1 MNYSVT
7 GTDYKVITEKPDVV
21 EVSFSRTWSP
31 GQPNTVVPLNVDMR
45 FNYMAITDE
54 IQLVMPTEADR
65 QAGKPLAYKEAVK
78 LTNPVSNPAFKDQV
92 DDKYEYTL
100 EKTELKL
107 KGWVSDSA
115 KIGFWVIA
123 PSDEYMNGG
132 PKKNDLTCH
141 CGPTVV
147 VIFTSIHTFGLD
159 LLTEYRNG
167 EPWKKAFGP
176 ILVYLNSDA
185 DHSALWKDAKSQGYN
200 FWTQTDDKGNFVIK
214 NVRPGDYNLYGYV
227 IGVVSSFRHP
237 QLITVK
243 AGDELKL
250 GQVAFKP
257 PRTGPTLWEIGI
269 PDRSANEFFVP
280 DADPNFVNKFWL
292 DKPKD
297 KYRQY
302 GLWLQ
307 YPVVY
312 PKDDVV
318 FQVGVSNYSKDWF
331 FAHVLRA
338 DGKTYNPTI
347 WKVYVNDVNAK
358 RPHYATG
365 TCGTDNAI
373 ARHGNHGLYR
383 FFSGGLPS
391 NLFLKGK
398 NTIFM
403 RQARSSNYAYAGVIV
418 DGTDYKVITEKPDV
432 VEVSFSRTWRPGL
445 PNTVVPLNVDMRYIV
460 RKDVPGFYVYVIVE
474 RLQGWPD
481 VDMNYHRYAFKPNK
495 TLFNYMAI
503 TDEIQLVMPTE
514 ADREAGT
521 PLAYKE
527 AVKLTNPVSNPAFKD
542 QVDDK
547 YEYTLEKTQLKLK
560 GWISDSA
567 KLGFWIVAPS
577 DEYMNGGPK
586 KNDLTCHCGPTV
598 VVIFTSIHTFGLDL
612 LTEYRNGEPWKKAFG
627 PVFIYLNADGD
638 RSALWKDAKSQG
650 YNFWTQTDD
659 KGNFVIKNV
668 RPGDYNLYGY
678 VIGVVSSFRHPQLI
692 TVKAGDE
699 LKLGQVAFKPP
710 RTGPTL
716 WEIGIPDRSAN
727 EFFVPDADP
736 GFLNKFWLDK
746 PKDKYRQYGL
756 WARYAELYPKDDL
769 VFQVG
774 VSTYSKDWFYAHV
787 LREVGKTYNPTTWRV
802 VFDLPEVIPTG
813 NYTIQIA
820 LAAAE
825 MTNIFVYVND
835 VNAKRPHY
843 ATGTVGTDNAIA
855 RHGNH
860 GLYRFFSGGLPS
872 NLFLKGKNTIFMRH
886 AKSQDSP
893 FSGVMY
899 DYIRLEAPSSDPVPK
914 AP

>member
-1 MNYSVT
+1 MDCCKSLWLVFT
-7 GTDYKVITEKPDVV
+7 LLCI
-21 EVSFSRTWSP
+21 
-31 GQPNTVVPLNVDMR
+31 
-45 FNYMAITDE
+45 
-54 IQLVMPTEADR
+54 IQLRAFAQP
-65 QAGKPLAYKEAVK
+65 AGTAAPASGVK
-78 LTNPVSNPAFKDQV
+78 LTSDNAFVTIDNGLMQLILSNPTGHIFAIQYHGAKNL
-92 DDKYEYTL
+92 L
-100 EKTELKL
+100 ESHEPHL
-107 KGWVSDSA
+107 
-115 KIGFWVIA
+115 F
-123 PSDEYMNGG
+123 GG
-132 PKKNDLTCH
+132 YFD
-141 CGPTVV
+141 
-147 VIFTSIHTFGLD
+147 
-159 LLTEYRNG
+159 
-167 EPWKKAFGP
+167 
-176 ILVYLNSDA
+176 
-185 DHSALWKDAKSQGYN
+185 
-200 FWTQTDDKGNFVIK
+200 
-214 NVRPGDYNLYGYV
+214 
-227 IGVVSSFRHP
+227 
-237 QLITVK
+237 
-243 AGDELKL
+243 
-250 GQVAFKP
+250 VAFQLL
-257 PRTGPTLWEIGI
+257 PTKE
-269 PDRSANEFFVP
+269 
-280 DADPNFVNKFWL
+280 
-292 DKPKD
+292 
-297 KYRQY
+297 
-302 GLWLQ
+302 
-307 YPVVY
+307 
-312 PKDDVV
+312 
-318 FQVGVSNYSKDWF
+318 
-331 FAHVLRA
+331 
-338 DGKTYNPTI
+338 GK
-347 WKVYVNDVNAK
+347 VE
-358 RPHYATG
+358 
-365 TCGTDNAI
+365 
-373 ARHGNHGLYR
+373 
-383 FFSGGLPS
+383 
-391 NLFLKGK
+391 
-398 NTIFM
+398 
-403 RQARSSNYAYAGVIV
+403 IV

-638 RSALWKDAKSQG
+638 RSALWKDAKSQLDKEIQQWPYTFVQHQDYLQAAQRGTVTGQLMVDDKYLNPSPKEAANAFVGLCMPGTTDDAWQYEVKG

>member
-1 MNYSVT
+1 VT
-7 GTDYKVITEKPDVV
+7 GTDYKVITEKEDVV

-45 FNYMAITDE
+45 YIVRKGVPGFYIYVIVERLKGWPDVDMNYHRYAFKPNKTLFNYMAITDE

-185 DHSALWKDAKSQGYN
+185 DHSALWKDAKSQLDKEIQQWPYTFVQHQDYLQAAQRG
-200 FWTQTDDKGNFVIK
+200 TVTGQLMVDDN
-214 NVRPGDYNLYGYV
+214 YV

-250 GQVAFKP
+250 GQVSFKP
-257 PRTGPTLWEIGI
+257 PRTGPTVWEIGI

-280 DADPNFVNKFWL
+280 DADP
-292 DKPKD
+292 

-318 FQVGVSNYSKDWF
+318 FEVGVSNYSKDWF
-331 FAHVLRA
+331 FAHVYRA
-338 DGKTYNPTI
+338 AGNTYNPTI
-347 WKVYVNDVNAK
+347 WRVVFDLPEVSPTGNYTIQIALAAAEMTNTYVYVNDVNAK

-391 NLFLKGK
+391 NLFIKGK

-403 RQARSSNYAYAGVIV
+403 RQARASNYAYA
-418 DGTDYKVITEKPDV
+418 
-432 VEVSFSRTWRPGL
+432 
-445 PNTVVPLNVDMRYIV
+445 
-460 RKDVPGFYVYVIVE
+460 
-474 RLQGWPD
+474 
-481 VDMNYHRYAFKPNK
+481 
-495 TLFNYMAI
+495 
-503 TDEIQLVMPTE
+503 
-514 ADREAGT
+514 
-521 PLAYKE
+521 
-527 AVKLTNPVSNPAFKD
+527 
-542 QVDDK
+542 
-547 YEYTLEKTQLKLK
+547 
-560 GWISDSA
+560 
-567 KLGFWIVAPS
+567 
-577 DEYMNGGPK
+577 
-586 KNDLTCHCGPTV
+586 
-598 VVIFTSIHTFGLDL
+598 
-612 LTEYRNGEPWKKAFG
+612 
-627 PVFIYLNADGD
+627 
-638 RSALWKDAKSQG
+638 
-650 YNFWTQTDD
+650 
-659 KGNFVIKNV
+659 
-668 RPGDYNLYGY
+668 
-678 VIGVVSSFRHPQLI
+678 
-692 TVKAGDE
+692 
-699 LKLGQVAFKPP
+699 
-710 RTGPTL
+710 
-716 WEIGIPDRSAN
+716 
-727 EFFVPDADP
+727 
-736 GFLNKFWLDK
+736 
-746 PKDKYRQYGL
+746 
-756 WARYAELYPKDDL
+756 
-769 VFQVG
+769 
-774 VSTYSKDWFYAHV
+774 
-787 LREVGKTYNPTTWRV
+787 
-802 VFDLPEVIPTG
+802 
-813 NYTIQIA
+813 
-820 LAAAE
+820 
-825 MTNIFVYVND
+825 
-835 VNAKRPHY
+835 
-843 ATGTVGTDNAIA
+843 
-855 RHGNH
+855 
-860 GLYRFFSGGLPS
+860 
-872 NLFLKGKNTIFMRH
+872 
-886 AKSQDSP
+886 
-893 FSGVMY
+893 GVMY

>member
-1 MNYSVT
+1 GTAAPSTGVKVTSDNTHVNFKIVHFIMSYIYSISVT

-331 FAHVLRA
+331 FAHVLR
-338 DGKTYNPTI
+338 
-347 WKVYVNDVNAK
+347 
-358 RPHYATG
+358 
-365 TCGTDNAI
+365 
-373 ARHGNHGLYR
+373 
-383 FFSGGLPS
+383 S
-391 NLFLKGK
+391 
-398 NTIFM
+398 M
-403 RQARSSNYAYAGVIV
+403 
-418 DGTDYKVITEKPDV
+418 
-432 VEVSFSRTWRPGL
+432 
-445 PNTVVPLNVDMRYIV
+445 
-460 RKDVPGFYVYVIVE
+460 
-474 RLQGWPD
+474 
-481 VDMNYHRYAFKPNK
+481 
-495 TLFNYMAI
+495 
-503 TDEIQLVMPTE
+503 
-514 ADREAGT
+514 
-521 PLAYKE
+521 
-527 AVKLTNPVSNPAFKD
+527 
-542 QVDDK
+542 
-547 YEYTLEKTQLKLK
+547 
-560 GWISDSA
+560 
-567 KLGFWIVAPS
+567 
-577 DEYMNGGPK
+577 
-586 KNDLTCHCGPTV
+586 
-598 VVIFTSIHTFGLDL
+598 
-612 LTEYRNGEPWKKAFG
+612 
-627 PVFIYLNADGD
+627 
-638 RSALWKDAKSQG
+638 
-650 YNFWTQTDD
+650 
-659 KGNFVIKNV
+659 
-668 RPGDYNLYGY
+668 
-678 VIGVVSSFRHPQLI
+678 
-692 TVKAGDE
+692 
-699 LKLGQVAFKPP
+699 
-710 RTGPTL
+710 
-716 WEIGIPDRSAN
+716 
-727 EFFVPDADP
+727 
-736 GFLNKFWLDK
+736 
-746 PKDKYRQYGL
+746 
-756 WARYAELYPKDDL
+756 
-769 VFQVG
+769 
-774 VSTYSKDWFYAHV
+774 
-787 LREVGKTYNPTTWRV
+787 
-802 VFDLPEVIPTG
+802 
-813 NYTIQIA
+813 
-820 LAAAE
+820 
-825 MTNIFVYVND
+825 
-835 VNAKRPHY
+835 
-843 ATGTVGTDNAIA
+843 
-855 RHGNH
+855 
-860 GLYRFFSGGLPS
+860 
-872 NLFLKGKNTIFMRH
+872 
-886 AKSQDSP
+886 
-893 FSGVMY
+893 
-899 DYIRLEAPSSDPVPK
+899 
-914 AP
+914 

>member
-1 MNYSVT
+1 MQLILSNPTGHVCAIQYHGEKNLLDTHEPKLYGGYFDVAFQLLPSKDGKVEIVT
-7 GTDYKVITEKPDVV
+7 GTDYKVITEKEDVV

-45 FNYMAITDE
+45 YIVRKGVPGFYIYVIVERLKGWPDVDMNYHRYAFKPNKTLFNYMAITDE

-185 DHSALWKDAKSQGYN
+185 DHSALWKDAKSQLDKEIQQWPYTFVQHQDYLQAAQRGTVTGQLMVDDKYLNPSPKEAANAFVGLCMPGTTDDAWQYEIKGYN

-250 GQVAFKP
+250 GQVSFKP
-257 PRTGPTLWEIGI
+257 PRTGPTVWEIGI

-318 FQVGVSNYSKDWF
+318 FEVGVSNYSKDWF

-338 DGKTYNPTI
+338 AGNTYNPTI
-347 WKVYVNDVNAK
+347 WRVVFDLPEVSPTGNYTIQIALAAAEMTNTYVYVNDVNAK

-391 NLFLKGK
+391 NLFIKGK

-403 RQARSSNYAYAGVIV
+403 RQARASNYAYA
-418 DGTDYKVITEKPDV
+418 
-432 VEVSFSRTWRPGL
+432 
-445 PNTVVPLNVDMRYIV
+445 
-460 RKDVPGFYVYVIVE
+460 
-474 RLQGWPD
+474 
-481 VDMNYHRYAFKPNK
+481 
-495 TLFNYMAI
+495 
-503 TDEIQLVMPTE
+503 
-514 ADREAGT
+514 
-521 PLAYKE
+521 
-527 AVKLTNPVSNPAFKD
+527 
-542 QVDDK
+542 
-547 YEYTLEKTQLKLK
+547 
-560 GWISDSA
+560 
-567 KLGFWIVAPS
+567 
-577 DEYMNGGPK
+577 
-586 KNDLTCHCGPTV
+586 
-598 VVIFTSIHTFGLDL
+598 
-612 LTEYRNGEPWKKAFG
+612 
-627 PVFIYLNADGD
+627 
-638 RSALWKDAKSQG
+638 
-650 YNFWTQTDD
+650 
-659 KGNFVIKNV
+659 
-668 RPGDYNLYGY
+668 
-678 VIGVVSSFRHPQLI
+678 
-692 TVKAGDE
+692 
-699 LKLGQVAFKPP
+699 
-710 RTGPTL
+710 
-716 WEIGIPDRSAN
+716 
-727 EFFVPDADP
+727 
-736 GFLNKFWLDK
+736 
-746 PKDKYRQYGL
+746 
-756 WARYAELYPKDDL
+756 
-769 VFQVG
+769 
-774 VSTYSKDWFYAHV
+774 
-787 LREVGKTYNPTTWRV
+787 
-802 VFDLPEVIPTG
+802 
-813 NYTIQIA
+813 
-820 LAAAE
+820 
-825 MTNIFVYVND
+825 
-835 VNAKRPHY
+835 
-843 ATGTVGTDNAIA
+843 
-855 RHGNH
+855 
-860 GLYRFFSGGLPS
+860 
-872 NLFLKGKNTIFMRH
+872 
-886 AKSQDSP
+886 
-893 FSGVMY
+893 GVMY

>member
-1 MNYSVT
+1 YELSLNQLELLHRLPELNSHLIILIVT

-185 DHSALWKDAKSQGYN
+185 DHSALWKDAKSQLDKEIQQWPYTFVQHQDYLQAAQRGTVTGQLMVDDKYLNPSPKEAANAFVGLCMPGTTDDAWQYEIKGYN

-257 PRTGPTLWEIGI
+257 PRTGPTVWEIGI

-391 NLFLKGK
+391 NLFIKGK

-445 PNTVVPLNVDMRYIV
+445 PNTVVPLNVDMR
-460 RKDVPGFYVYVIVE
+460 
-474 RLQGWPD
+474 
-481 VDMNYHRYAFKPNK
+481 
-495 TLFNYMAI
+495 FNYMAI

-547 YEYTLEKTQLKLK
+547 YLN
-560 GWISDSA
+560 
-567 KLGFWIVAPS
+567 PS
-577 DEYMNGGPK
+577 PK
-586 KNDLTCHCGPTV
+586 EAANAFV
-598 VVIFTSIHTFGLDL
+598 GLCMPGTTD
-612 LTEYRNGEPWKKAFG
+612 
-627 PVFIYLNADGD
+627 
-638 RSALWKDAKSQG
+638 DAWQYEVKG

-710 RTGPTL
+710 RTGPTI

-787 LREVGKTYNPTTWRV
+787 LREVGNTYNPTTWRV

>member
-1 MNYSVT
+1 MLHRLPGLKSHLIMLIVT
-7 GTDYKVITEKPDVV
+7 GTDYKVITEKEDVV

-176 ILVYLNSDA
+176 ILIYLNSDA

-257 PRTGPTLWEIGI
+257 PRTGPTVWEIGI

-318 FQVGVSNYSKDWF
+318 FEVGVSNYSKDWF
-331 FAHVLRA
+331 FAHVLRP
-338 DGKTYNPTI
+338 KM
-347 WKVYVNDVNAK
+347 K
-358 RPHYATG
+358 
-365 TCGTDNAI
+365 
-373 ARHGNHGLYR
+373 L
-383 FFSGGLPS
+383 
-391 NLFLKGK
+391 
-398 NTIFM
+398 
-403 RQARSSNYAYAGVIV
+403 
-418 DGTDYKVITEKPDV
+418 KVIESSIICP
-432 VEVSFSRTWRPGL
+432 
-445 PNTVVPLNVDMRYIV
+445 
-460 RKDVPGFYVYVIVE
+460 
-474 RLQGWPD
+474 
-481 VDMNYHRYAFKPNK
+481 
-495 TLFNYMAI
+495 
-503 TDEIQLVMPTE
+503 
-514 ADREAGT
+514 
-521 PLAYKE
+521 
-527 AVKLTNPVSNPAFKD
+527 
-542 QVDDK
+542 
-547 YEYTLEKTQLKLK
+547 LEKTKSSHRLWLSNLDLVHAPIHLPLLYLYEAVENGGFFEAGVLKEALRRVLVLFYPIAGRLARDEKGRLEVDCNGEGVLFVEAETDFRLSQIGESAPSSELLKLVPK
-560 GWISDSA
+560 VDYSQEISSYPLLLLQVTRFKCGGA
-567 KLGFWIVAPS
+567 SLGV
-577 DEYMNGGPK
+577 G
-586 KNDLTCHCGPTV
+586 
-598 VVIFTSIHTFGLDL
+598 IHH
-612 LTEYRNGEPWKKAFG
+612 
-627 PVFIYLNADGD
+627 
-638 RSALWKDAKSQG
+638 S
-650 YNFWTQTDD
+650 
-659 KGNFVIKNV
+659 
-668 RPGDYNLYGY
+668 
-678 VIGVVSSFRHPQLI
+678 
-692 TVKAGDE
+692 
-699 LKLGQVAFKPP
+699 
-710 RTGPTL
+710 
-716 WEIGIPDRSAN
+716 
-727 EFFVPDADP
+727 
-736 GFLNKFWLDK
+736 
-746 PKDKYRQYGL
+746 
-756 WARYAELYPKDDL
+756 L
-769 VFQVG
+769 VDG
-774 VSTYSKDWFYAHV
+774 VSTTSFI
-787 LREVGKTYNPTTWRV
+787 NTWS
-802 VFDLPEVIPTG
+802 
-813 NYTIQIA
+813 N
-820 LAAAE
+820 
-825 MTNIFVYVND
+825 M
-835 VNAKRPHY
+835 
-843 ATGTVGTDNAIA
+843 A
-855 RHGNH
+855 R
-860 GLYRFFSGGLPS
+860 GLPPTVLPFLDRTFLRARNPPS
-872 NLFLKGKNTIFMRH
+872 PKFHHPEYDSPPTLIKNPVQRPNQAPKPTSTTIIKFTPTQLSILRAKAANPNNNVRYTTNQILMAHIWRCASQARGLADNQPTRLNMPVDGRSRLKPPVPSGYFGSMIFNTTIVAMVGELISEPMARTVSRIHRAVEKMNDEYLRSAIDYLENPPDPSGVARVPGSCKSPNLTIASWTRIPFHSADFGLGSPILTRAANLFEGKGNILPMNEDG
-886 AKSQDSP
+886 SISL
-893 FSGVMY
+893 V
-899 DYIRLEAPSSDPVPK
+899 ICLESDAMVAFQK
-914 AP
+914 LVLSAACCL

>member
-1 MNYSVT
+1 VT
-7 GTDYKVITEKPDVV
+7 GTDYKVITEKEDVV

-45 FNYMAITDE
+45 YIVRKGVPGFYIYVIVERLKGWPDVDMNYHRYAFKPNKTLFNYMAITDE

-100 EKTELKL
+100 EKTQLKL

-185 DHSALWKDAKSQGYN
+185 DHSALWKDAKSQLDKEIQQWPYTFVQHQDYLQAAQRG
-200 FWTQTDDKGNFVIK
+200 TVTGQLMVDDN
-214 NVRPGDYNLYGYV
+214 YV

-280 DADPNFVNKFWL
+280 DADP
-292 DKPKD
+292 

-347 WKVYVNDVNAK
+347 WKVVFDLPEVSPTGNYTIQIALAAAEMTNTYVYVNDVNAK

-391 NLFLKGK
+391 NLFIKGK

-403 RQARSSNYAYAGVIV
+403 RQARASNYAYA
-418 DGTDYKVITEKPDV
+418 
-432 VEVSFSRTWRPGL
+432 
-445 PNTVVPLNVDMRYIV
+445 
-460 RKDVPGFYVYVIVE
+460 
-474 RLQGWPD
+474 
-481 VDMNYHRYAFKPNK
+481 
-495 TLFNYMAI
+495 
-503 TDEIQLVMPTE
+503 
-514 ADREAGT
+514 
-521 PLAYKE
+521 
-527 AVKLTNPVSNPAFKD
+527 
-542 QVDDK
+542 
-547 YEYTLEKTQLKLK
+547 
-560 GWISDSA
+560 
-567 KLGFWIVAPS
+567 
-577 DEYMNGGPK
+577 
-586 KNDLTCHCGPTV
+586 
-598 VVIFTSIHTFGLDL
+598 
-612 LTEYRNGEPWKKAFG
+612 
-627 PVFIYLNADGD
+627 
-638 RSALWKDAKSQG
+638 
-650 YNFWTQTDD
+650 
-659 KGNFVIKNV
+659 
-668 RPGDYNLYGY
+668 
-678 VIGVVSSFRHPQLI
+678 
-692 TVKAGDE
+692 
-699 LKLGQVAFKPP
+699 
-710 RTGPTL
+710 
-716 WEIGIPDRSAN
+716 
-727 EFFVPDADP
+727 
-736 GFLNKFWLDK
+736 
-746 PKDKYRQYGL
+746 
-756 WARYAELYPKDDL
+756 
-769 VFQVG
+769 
-774 VSTYSKDWFYAHV
+774 
-787 LREVGKTYNPTTWRV
+787 
-802 VFDLPEVIPTG
+802 
-813 NYTIQIA
+813 
-820 LAAAE
+820 
-825 MTNIFVYVND
+825 
-835 VNAKRPHY
+835 
-843 ATGTVGTDNAIA
+843 
-855 RHGNH
+855 
-860 GLYRFFSGGLPS
+860 
-872 NLFLKGKNTIFMRH
+872 
-886 AKSQDSP
+886 
-893 FSGVMY
+893 GVMY
-899 DYIRLEAPSSDPVPK
+899 DYIRLEAPSSDPSPK

>member
-1 MNYSVT
+1 SVT
-7 GTDYKVITEKPDVV
+7 GTDYKVITEKEDVV

-45 FNYMAITDE
+45 YIVRKGVPGFYIYVIVERLKGWPDVDMNYHRYAFKPNKTLFNYMAITDE

-185 DHSALWKDAKSQGYN
+185 DHSALWKDAKSQLDKEIQQWPYTFVQHQDYLQAAQRGTVTGQLMVDDKYLNPSPKEAANAFVGLCMPGTTDDAWQYEIKGYN

-250 GQVAFKP
+250 GQVSFKP
-257 PRTGPTLWEIGI
+257 PRTGPTVWEIGI

-297 KYRQY
+297 KAA
-302 GLWLQ
+302 G
-307 YPVVY
+307 
-312 PKDDVV
+312 
-318 FQVGVSNYSKDWF
+318 N
-331 FAHVLRA
+331 
-338 DGKTYNPTI
+338 TYNPTI
-347 WKVYVNDVNAK
+347 WRVVFDLPEVSPTGNYTIQIALAAAEMTNTYVYVNDVNAK

-391 NLFLKGK
+391 NLFIKGK

-403 RQARSSNYAYAGVIV
+403 RQARASNYAYA
-418 DGTDYKVITEKPDV
+418 
-432 VEVSFSRTWRPGL
+432 
-445 PNTVVPLNVDMRYIV
+445 
-460 RKDVPGFYVYVIVE
+460 
-474 RLQGWPD
+474 
-481 VDMNYHRYAFKPNK
+481 
-495 TLFNYMAI
+495 
-503 TDEIQLVMPTE
+503 
-514 ADREAGT
+514 
-521 PLAYKE
+521 
-527 AVKLTNPVSNPAFKD
+527 
-542 QVDDK
+542 
-547 YEYTLEKTQLKLK
+547 
-560 GWISDSA
+560 
-567 KLGFWIVAPS
+567 
-577 DEYMNGGPK
+577 
-586 KNDLTCHCGPTV
+586 
-598 VVIFTSIHTFGLDL
+598 
-612 LTEYRNGEPWKKAFG
+612 
-627 PVFIYLNADGD
+627 
-638 RSALWKDAKSQG
+638 
-650 YNFWTQTDD
+650 
-659 KGNFVIKNV
+659 
-668 RPGDYNLYGY
+668 
-678 VIGVVSSFRHPQLI
+678 
-692 TVKAGDE
+692 
-699 LKLGQVAFKPP
+699 
-710 RTGPTL
+710 
-716 WEIGIPDRSAN
+716 
-727 EFFVPDADP
+727 
-736 GFLNKFWLDK
+736 
-746 PKDKYRQYGL
+746 
-756 WARYAELYPKDDL
+756 
-769 VFQVG
+769 
-774 VSTYSKDWFYAHV
+774 
-787 LREVGKTYNPTTWRV
+787 
-802 VFDLPEVIPTG
+802 
-813 NYTIQIA
+813 
-820 LAAAE
+820 
-825 MTNIFVYVND
+825 
-835 VNAKRPHY
+835 
-843 ATGTVGTDNAIA
+843 
-855 RHGNH
+855 
-860 GLYRFFSGGLPS
+860 
-872 NLFLKGKNTIFMRH
+872 
-886 AKSQDSP
+886 
-893 FSGVMY
+893 GVMY

>member
-1 MNYSVT
+1 SVT
-7 GTDYKVITEKPDVV
+7 GTDYKVITEKEDVV

-45 FNYMAITDE
+45 YIVRKGVPGFYIYVIVERLKGWPDVDMNYHRYAFKPNKTLFNYMAITDE

-185 DHSALWKDAKSQGYN
+185 DHSALWKDAKSQLDKEIQQWPYTFVQHQDYLQAAQRGTVTGQLMVDDKYLNPSPKEAANAFVGLCMPGTTDDAWQYEIKGYN

-250 GQVAFKP
+250 GQVSFKP
-257 PRTGPTLWEIGI
+257 PRTGPTVWEIGI

-280 DADPNFVNKFWL
+280 DADPNFVNKL
-292 DKPKD
+292 
-297 KYRQY
+297 YRQY

-318 FQVGVSNYSKDWF
+318 FEVGVSNYSKDWF
-331 FAHVLRA
+331 FAHVLRSA
-338 DGKTYNPTI
+338 AGNTYNPTI
-347 WKVYVNDVNAK
+347 WRVVFDLPEVSPTGNYTIQIALAAAEMTNTYVYVNDVNAK

-391 NLFLKGK
+391 NLFIKGK

-403 RQARSSNYAYAGVIV
+403 RQARASNYAYA
-418 DGTDYKVITEKPDV
+418 
-432 VEVSFSRTWRPGL
+432 
-445 PNTVVPLNVDMRYIV
+445 
-460 RKDVPGFYVYVIVE
+460 
-474 RLQGWPD
+474 
-481 VDMNYHRYAFKPNK
+481 
-495 TLFNYMAI
+495 
-503 TDEIQLVMPTE
+503 
-514 ADREAGT
+514 
-521 PLAYKE
+521 
-527 AVKLTNPVSNPAFKD
+527 
-542 QVDDK
+542 
-547 YEYTLEKTQLKLK
+547 
-560 GWISDSA
+560 
-567 KLGFWIVAPS
+567 
-577 DEYMNGGPK
+577 
-586 KNDLTCHCGPTV
+586 
-598 VVIFTSIHTFGLDL
+598 
-612 LTEYRNGEPWKKAFG
+612 
-627 PVFIYLNADGD
+627 
-638 RSALWKDAKSQG
+638 
-650 YNFWTQTDD
+650 
-659 KGNFVIKNV
+659 
-668 RPGDYNLYGY
+668 
-678 VIGVVSSFRHPQLI
+678 
-692 TVKAGDE
+692 
-699 LKLGQVAFKPP
+699 
-710 RTGPTL
+710 
-716 WEIGIPDRSAN
+716 
-727 EFFVPDADP
+727 
-736 GFLNKFWLDK
+736 
-746 PKDKYRQYGL
+746 
-756 WARYAELYPKDDL
+756 
-769 VFQVG
+769 
-774 VSTYSKDWFYAHV
+774 
-787 LREVGKTYNPTTWRV
+787 
-802 VFDLPEVIPTG
+802 
-813 NYTIQIA
+813 
-820 LAAAE
+820 
-825 MTNIFVYVND
+825 
-835 VNAKRPHY
+835 
-843 ATGTVGTDNAIA
+843 
-855 RHGNH
+855 
-860 GLYRFFSGGLPS
+860 
-872 NLFLKGKNTIFMRH
+872 
-886 AKSQDSP
+886 
-893 FSGVMY
+893 GVMY

>member
-1 MNYSVT
+1 MQLVLSNPTGHVCAIQYHGEKNLLDTHEPKLYGGYFDVAFQLLPSKDGKVEIVT
-7 GTDYKVITEKPDVV
+7 GTDYKVITEKEDVV

-45 FNYMAITDE
+45 YIVRKGVPGFYIYVIVERLKGWPDVDMNYHRYAFKPNKTLFNYMAITDE

-100 EKTELKL
+100 EKTQLKL

-185 DHSALWKDAKSQGYN
+185 DHSALWKDAKSQLDKEIQQWPYTFVQHQDYLQAAQRGTVTGQLMVDDKYLNPSPKEAANAFVGLCMPGTTDDAWQYEIKGYN

-297 KYRQY
+297 K
-302 GLWLQ
+302 
-307 YPVVY
+307 
-312 PKDDVV
+312 
-318 FQVGVSNYSKDWF
+318 
-331 FAHVLRA
+331 A

-347 WKVYVNDVNAK
+347 WKVVFDLPEVSPTGNYTIQIALAAAEMTNTYVYVNDVNAK

-391 NLFLKGK
+391 NLFIKGK

-403 RQARSSNYAYAGVIV
+403 RQARASNYAYA
-418 DGTDYKVITEKPDV
+418 
-432 VEVSFSRTWRPGL
+432 
-445 PNTVVPLNVDMRYIV
+445 
-460 RKDVPGFYVYVIVE
+460 
-474 RLQGWPD
+474 
-481 VDMNYHRYAFKPNK
+481 
-495 TLFNYMAI
+495 
-503 TDEIQLVMPTE
+503 
-514 ADREAGT
+514 
-521 PLAYKE
+521 
-527 AVKLTNPVSNPAFKD
+527 
-542 QVDDK
+542 
-547 YEYTLEKTQLKLK
+547 
-560 GWISDSA
+560 
-567 KLGFWIVAPS
+567 
-577 DEYMNGGPK
+577 
-586 KNDLTCHCGPTV
+586 
-598 VVIFTSIHTFGLDL
+598 
-612 LTEYRNGEPWKKAFG
+612 
-627 PVFIYLNADGD
+627 
-638 RSALWKDAKSQG
+638 
-650 YNFWTQTDD
+650 
-659 KGNFVIKNV
+659 
-668 RPGDYNLYGY
+668 
-678 VIGVVSSFRHPQLI
+678 
-692 TVKAGDE
+692 
-699 LKLGQVAFKPP
+699 
-710 RTGPTL
+710 
-716 WEIGIPDRSAN
+716 
-727 EFFVPDADP
+727 
-736 GFLNKFWLDK
+736 
-746 PKDKYRQYGL
+746 
-756 WARYAELYPKDDL
+756 
-769 VFQVG
+769 
-774 VSTYSKDWFYAHV
+774 
-787 LREVGKTYNPTTWRV
+787 
-802 VFDLPEVIPTG
+802 
-813 NYTIQIA
+813 
-820 LAAAE
+820 
-825 MTNIFVYVND
+825 
-835 VNAKRPHY
+835 
-843 ATGTVGTDNAIA
+843 
-855 RHGNH
+855 
-860 GLYRFFSGGLPS
+860 
-872 NLFLKGKNTIFMRH
+872 
-886 AKSQDSP
+886 
-893 FSGVMY
+893 GVMY
-899 DYIRLEAPSSDPVPK
+899 DYIRLEAPSSDPSPK

>member
-1 MNYSVT
+1 SLALFSLHSSIDYYYSYNMECCKSPWLVFAILCIIQLRAFAQLPSGNAAPATGVKVTSDNAHVTIDNGLMQLILSNPTGHVCAIQYHGEKNLLDTHEPKLYGGYFDVAFQLLPSKDGKVEIVT
-7 GTDYKVITEKPDVV
+7 GTDYKVITEKEDVV

-45 FNYMAITDE
+45 YIVRKGVPGFYIYVIVERLKGWPDVDMNYHRYAFKPNKTLFNYMAITDE

-185 DHSALWKDAKSQGYN
+185 DHSALWKDAKSQLDKEIQQWPYTFVQHQDYLQAAQRGTVTGQLMVDDKYLNPSPKEAANAFVGLCMPGTTDDAWQYEIKGYN

-250 GQVAFKP
+250 GQVSFKP
-257 PRTGPTLWEIGI
+257 PRTGPTVWEIGI

-318 FQVGVSNYSKDWF
+318 FEVGVSNYSKDWF

-338 DGKTYNPTI
+338 AGNTYNPTI
-347 WKVYVNDVNAK
+347 
-358 RPHYATG
+358 
-365 TCGTDNAI
+365 
-373 ARHGNHGLYR
+373 
-383 FFSGGLPS
+383 
-391 NLFLKGK
+391 
-398 NTIFM
+398 
-403 RQARSSNYAYAGVIV
+403 
-418 DGTDYKVITEKPDV
+418 
-432 VEVSFSRTWRPGL
+432 
-445 PNTVVPLNVDMRYIV
+445 
-460 RKDVPGFYVYVIVE
+460 
-474 RLQGWPD
+474 
-481 VDMNYHRYAFKPNK
+481 
-495 TLFNYMAI
+495 
-503 TDEIQLVMPTE
+503 
-514 ADREAGT
+514 
-521 PLAYKE
+521 
-527 AVKLTNPVSNPAFKD
+527 
-542 QVDDK
+542 
-547 YEYTLEKTQLKLK
+547 
-560 GWISDSA
+560 
-567 KLGFWIVAPS
+567 
-577 DEYMNGGPK
+577 
-586 KNDLTCHCGPTV
+586 
-598 VVIFTSIHTFGLDL
+598 
-612 LTEYRNGEPWKKAFG
+612 
-627 PVFIYLNADGD
+627 
-638 RSALWKDAKSQG
+638 
-650 YNFWTQTDD
+650 
-659 KGNFVIKNV
+659 
-668 RPGDYNLYGY
+668 
-678 VIGVVSSFRHPQLI
+678 
-692 TVKAGDE
+692 
-699 LKLGQVAFKPP
+699 
-710 RTGPTL
+710 
-716 WEIGIPDRSAN
+716 
-727 EFFVPDADP
+727 
-736 GFLNKFWLDK
+736 
-746 PKDKYRQYGL
+746 
-756 WARYAELYPKDDL
+756 
-769 VFQVG
+769 
-774 VSTYSKDWFYAHV
+774 
-787 LREVGKTYNPTTWRV
+787 WRV
-802 VFDLPEVIPTG
+802 VFDLPEVSPTG

-825 MTNIFVYVND
+825 MTNTYV
-835 VNAKRPHY
+835 
-843 ATGTVGTDNAIA
+843 
-855 RHGNH
+855 
-860 GLYRFFSGGLPS
+860 
-872 NLFLKGKNTIFMRH
+872 
-886 AKSQDSP
+886 
-893 FSGVMY
+893 
-899 DYIRLEAPSSDPVPK
+899 
-914 AP
+914 

>member
-1 MNYSVT
+1 MLCVT
-7 GTDYKVITEKPDVV
+7 GTDYKVITEKEDVV

-257 PRTGPTLWEIGI
+257 PRTGPTVWEIGI

-331 FAHVLRA
+331 FAHVLRG

-347 WKVYVNDVNAK
+347 WKVIFDLPEVSPTGNYTIQIALAAAEMTNTYVYVNDVNAK

-391 NLFLKGK
+391 NLFIKGK

-403 RQARSSNYAYAGVIV
+403 RQARSSNYA
-418 DGTDYKVITEKPDV
+418 
-432 VEVSFSRTWRPGL
+432 
-445 PNTVVPLNVDMRYIV
+445 
-460 RKDVPGFYVYVIVE
+460 
-474 RLQGWPD
+474 
-481 VDMNYHRYAFKPNK
+481 
-495 TLFNYMAI
+495 
-503 TDEIQLVMPTE
+503 
-514 ADREAGT
+514 
-521 PLAYKE
+521 
-527 AVKLTNPVSNPAFKD
+527 
-542 QVDDK
+542 
-547 YEYTLEKTQLKLK
+547 
-560 GWISDSA
+560 
-567 KLGFWIVAPS
+567 
-577 DEYMNGGPK
+577 
-586 KNDLTCHCGPTV
+586 
-598 VVIFTSIHTFGLDL
+598 
-612 LTEYRNGEPWKKAFG
+612 
-627 PVFIYLNADGD
+627 
-638 RSALWKDAKSQG
+638 
-650 YNFWTQTDD
+650 
-659 KGNFVIKNV
+659 
-668 RPGDYNLYGY
+668 
-678 VIGVVSSFRHPQLI
+678 
-692 TVKAGDE
+692 
-699 LKLGQVAFKPP
+699 
-710 RTGPTL
+710 
-716 WEIGIPDRSAN
+716 
-727 EFFVPDADP
+727 
-736 GFLNKFWLDK
+736 
-746 PKDKYRQYGL
+746 
-756 WARYAELYPKDDL
+756 
-769 VFQVG
+769 
-774 VSTYSKDWFYAHV
+774 
-787 LREVGKTYNPTTWRV
+787 
-802 VFDLPEVIPTG
+802 
-813 NYTIQIA
+813 
-820 LAAAE
+820 
-825 MTNIFVYVND
+825 
-835 VNAKRPHY
+835 
-843 ATGTVGTDNAIA
+843 
-855 RHGNH
+855 
-860 GLYRFFSGGLPS
+860 
-872 NLFLKGKNTIFMRH
+872 
-886 AKSQDSP
+886 
-893 FSGVMY
+893 FSGVMPKMKLKVIESSIICPLEKTKSSHRLWLSNLDLVHGRIHLPLLY
-899 DYIRLEAPSSDPVPK
+899 FYKAVENGRFFEAGLLKETLRRVLVLFYPIAGRLARDEMGRLEVDCNGEGVLFVEAETDFRLSQIGESAPSFELLKLVPRVDYSQEISSYPLLLLQVTRFKCGGASLGVGIHHSLVDGVSTTSFINTWSNMARGLPPTVLPFLDRTFLRARNPPSPKFHHPEYDSPPTLIKNPVQRPNQAPKPTSTTIIKFTPTQLSILRAKAANPNNNVRYTTNQILMAHIWRCASQARGLADNQPTRLNMPVDGRSRLKPPVPSGYFGSMIFNTTIVAMVGELISEPMARTVSRIHRAVEK
-914 AP
+914 MNDEYLRSAIDYLENPPDPSGVARVPGSCKSPNLTIASWTRIPFHSADFGLGSPILTRAANLFEGKGNILPMNEDGSISLVICLESDAMVAFQKLVLSAACCL